1 MKDTQVISGSLPE
14 KKEKAKK
21 KQKDSLLRDLTASL
35 VIEGNPTITADN
47 VIQVKGVAGVH
58 VGKWFVDKV
67 THSITKSGFITTLE
81 LRKNATQKP
90 NTAFN
95 QSANPTIEQKMQK
108 QNNVTPKK
116 EIPKYNQYEK
126 VVK

>member
-1 MKDTQVISGSLPE
+1 MKDNQVISGSLPE

-21 KQKDSLLRDLTASL
+21 KQKDSLLKDLTASL
-35 VIEGNPTITADN
+35 VIEGNPTIIADS
-47 VIQVKGVAGVH
+47 IIEIKGVAGIH
-58 VGKWFVDKV
+58 VGKWFVDKA
-67 THSITKSGFITTLE
+67 THSITKSGYTTTLE

-95 QSANPTIEQKMQK
+95 QFASPTIEQKMQK

-116 EIPKYNQYEK
+116 EVTRYNQYEK